1 VHPSCVVMRSASRK
15 FGERLAPFNAGAF
28 AHLQKAGACSTDQ
41 ISTESASHKR
51 LLVLLVIPMEAAGG

>member
-28 AHLQKAGACSTDQ
+28 AHLQKAGACSTTR
-41 ISTESASHKR
+41 STESASHKR